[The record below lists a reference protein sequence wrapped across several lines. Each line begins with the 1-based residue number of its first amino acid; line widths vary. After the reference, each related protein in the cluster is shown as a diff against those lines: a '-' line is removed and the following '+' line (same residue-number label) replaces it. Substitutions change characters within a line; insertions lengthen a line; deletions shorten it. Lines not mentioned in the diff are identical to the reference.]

1 MKKILLFAF
10 TLFLFNSNNCMEE
23 GRRKE
28 KTCSLFGVVFKL
40 IWGKPE
46 YHPSDYKKYTPEYKV
61 QMLGW
66 AERNKK
72 FDLIKALLQA
82 SANPFKDFPASAATA
97 GASSA
102 MSEALANHNTQ
113 AVRIFLEQTNKEQ
126 WPQDLIVSFF
136 CWYNLIVG
144 EMVELLVELGADVNG
159 KNQWGESPLFHLISC
174 SRELEKIEK
183 FLTYKPTLDEKS
195 IQESVRNENI
205 RSKAEEPY
213 GVVQLLIEYAQQ
225 QSPEEQERLKP
236 LFKTE
241 LTNLSNA
248 DLKEQLL
255 AKVTAFASNK
265 DNHEN

>member
-10 TLFLFNSNNCMEE
+10 TLFLFNSNNCME

-28 KTCSLFGVVFKL
+28 RTCSFCGIAFRFT
-40 IWGKPE
+40 WGKRK
-46 YHPSDYKKYTPEYKV
+46 YHPNDYKKYTPEYKA

-82 SANPFKDFPASAATA
+82 NANPFKDFPASASTA
-97 GASSA
+97 CAPSA
-102 MSEALANHNTQ
+102 MNEALANHNTQ
-113 AVRIFLEQTNKEQ
+113 AVRLFLEQTNKEQ
-126 WPQDLIVSFF
+126 WPQDLIMSFF
-136 CWYNLIVG
+136 SWYNLIVG

-159 KNQWGESPLFHLISC
+159 KNQWGESPLFHVISR
-174 SRELEKIEK
+174 SRELEKVKK

-195 IQESVRNENI
+195 IQESVKNENI

-213 GVVQLLIEYAQQ
+213 GVVQLLIDYAQQ

-236 LFKTE
+236 LFETE
-241 LTNLSNA
+241 LTNLSNTG
-248 DLKEQLL
+248 LKEQLL
-255 AKVTAFASNK
+255 EKVASFTPNE